1 MIQLAQGQR
10 ERRTWQQITESS
22 VDNVELKLWALEERE
37 SVQRGLR
44 QQLRRTLDVF
54 SMCNVKVYSEGE
66 SSCSWLDSRPCKPGL
81 SREAQHAHAALQAS
95 DQMNADVCLP
105 GPKESPGILGVLTTE
120 DFTDC

>member
-1 MIQLAQGQR
+1 MMIMVCQNT
-10 ERRTWQQITESS
+10 ECDITFIHQ

-37 SVQRGLR
+37 SVQRGLK

-81 SREAQHAHAALQAS
+81 SREA
-95 DQMNADVCLP
+95 
-105 GPKESPGILGVLTTE
+105 
-120 DFTDC
+120 